1 MKKRGHIRIIGGR
14 WKSRRVRVAAAP
26 GLRPSADA
34 LRETLFNWL
43 PRELDGSACLDL
55 FAGSGALGFEAA
67 SRGAP
72 KVVMV
77 EPNRAALDALRACR
91 ASLGAHGVEI
101 FAGTAAKFFRAN
113 SGTGEKR
120 GFDIVFLDPPFAAGL
135 LAEACAGLRRGLLNP
150 SALVCIE
157 SPRAACPLPIPR
169 EWHIIREKRCGI
181 AQVALVQT

>member
-43 PRELDGSACLDL
+43 PRELDGNSCLDL

-113 SGTGEKR
+113 
-120 GFDIVFLDPPFAAGL
+120 
-135 LAEACAGLRRGLLNP
+135 
-150 SALVCIE
+150 
-157 SPRAACPLPIPR
+157 
-169 EWHIIREKRCGI
+169 
-181 AQVALVQT
+181 